1 MRDISEAIVAGSLQ
15 AIIEHLETEHLETA
29 AEIEKRRVDAG
40 EGNRAE
46 RRRVAALER
55 KKAKRLVGSNPSV
68 KPGREA
74 GSASTVC

>member
-15 AIIEHLETEHLETA
+15 AISEHRETA

-55 KKAKRLVGSNPSV
+55 KKAKRLVGSNTGINRS
-68 KPGREA
+68 REA
-74 GSASTVC
+74 ASG

>member
-1 MRDISEAIVAGSLQ
+1 MRDISEAIVAGSLK

-55 KKAKRLVGSNPSV
+55 KKAKRLVGSNTGN
-68 KPGREA
+68 KPRGEA
-74 GSASTVC
+74 TSA

>member
-15 AIIEHLETEHLETA
+15 AISEHRETL

-55 KKAKRLVGSNPSV
+55 KKTKRLVRPNDQVQP
-68 KPGREA
+68 
-74 GSASTVC
+74 